1 VGKRKDKSTA
11 EIQRLLEERRRIEQ
25 WLERLAMAADKTPA
39 AVRERVQGDYR
50 ARLVAVVTELK
61 GYADD
66 LRAALAEQQA
76 RRDELKGQER
86 QATEELSEAEL
97 RHAVGEF
104 AETEWQSKKGAILER
119 LIGIREGLGDT
130 EEEIGELEEVM
141 SALEEAPPRRPEV
154 RSPAAVAAP
163 PPPPA
168 PPQPPPARP
177 AAPPAPRPA
186 APEPRVSLGSELGL
200 RDLGSGPR
208 PVAPAASAAPEKAKA
223 GQPQTE
229 AFGDELAFLKAV
241 TEDRKHGPDS
251 RRASG
256 ATRAIPDVEKLAD
269 QQAVGQSRP
278 SVMNQRTLKCAECGA
293 MNLPTEWYCDRCG
306 AELATL

>member
-11 EIQRLLEERRRIEQ
+11 EIQRLLDERRRIEQ
-25 WLERLAMAADKTPA
+25 WLERLEMAADKTPA

-50 ARLVAVVTELK
+50 NRLGAVVVELK

-66 LRAALAEQQA
+66 LRAALAEQHA
-76 RRDELKGQER
+76 RRDDLKTQER
-86 QATEELSEAEL
+86 QATEELAEAEL

-119 LIGIREGLGDT
+119 LIGIREGLGDA
-130 EEEIGELEEVM
+130 EEEIGEFEEVM
-141 SALEEAPPRRPEV
+141 GEMNAKPRRAEV
-154 RSPAAVAAP
+154 RSQPAPP

-168 PPQPPPARP
+168 PPQP
-177 AAPPAPRPA
+177 APPPPRPA
-186 APEPRVSLGSELGL
+186 PAEPRVSLGSELGL
-200 RDLGSGPR
+200 RDLGLSGARTDP
-208 PVAPAASAAPEKAKA
+208 APAASSPEKSKA
-223 GQPQTE
+223 GARE
-229 AFGDELAFLKAV
+229 AEGFGDELAFLKAV
-241 TEDRKHGPDS
+241 TEDRKHGPEP

-269 QQAVGQSRP
+269 QQAVSQSRP

>member
-50 ARLVAVVTELK
+50 ARLTAVVSELK

-66 LRAALAEQQA
+66 LRASLEEQQA
-76 RRDELKGQER
+76 RRDDFKTQER
-86 QATEELSEAEL
+86 QATEELAEAEL

-104 AETEWQSKKGAILER
+104 AEPEWQSKKGSILER
-119 LIGIREGLGDT
+119 LIGIREGLADT
-130 EEEIGELEEVM
+130 EEEITELEEVM
-141 SALEEAPPRRPEV
+141 AALNEPPPRRAEV
-154 RSPAAVAAP
+154 RSAPPAAAAAP
-163 PPPPA
+163 PPPPPPPA
-168 PPQPPPARP
+168 APQPPPA
-177 AAPPAPRPA
+177 PPKPVV
-186 APEPRVSLGSELGL
+186 PEPRVSLGSELGL
-200 RDLGSGPR
+200 RDLGLGPR
-208 PVAPAASAAPEKAKA
+208 PAAPATASASERPKA

>member
-50 ARLVAVVTELK
+50 ARLTAVVTELK

-66 LRAALAEQQA
+66 LRGALAEQQA
-76 RRDELKGQER
+76 RRDDLKGQER
-86 QATEELSEAEL
+86 HATEELAEAEL

-104 AETEWQSKKGAILER
+104 AEPEWQSRKGAILER
-119 LIGIREGLGDT
+119 LIGIREGLGDA
-130 EEEIGELEEVM
+130 EEEIGEFEEVL
-141 SALEEAPPRRPEV
+141 SALDSAPPRRAEV
-154 RSPAAVAAP
+154 RAPAP

-168 PPQPPPARP
+168 TPPPVAPPPA
-177 AAPPAPRPA
+177 APRPA
-186 APEPRVSLGSELGL
+186 PAEPRVSLGSELGL
-200 RDLGSGPR
+200 RDLSASGPR
-208 PVAPAASAAPEKAKA
+208 PAVPAAPPEKARA
-223 GQPQTE
+223 GAPPQAE

-241 TEDRKHGPDS
+241 TEDRKHAPAP
-251 RRASG
+251 RTSG

-269 QQAVGQSRP
+269 QQAVSQSRP
-278 SVMNQRTLKCAECGA
+278 SVMNQRTLKCGECGA

>member
-1 VGKRKDKSTA
+1 MGKRKEKSTA

-39 AVRERVQGDYR
+39 VVRERVQGDYR

-76 RRDELKGQER
+76 RRDDLKGQER
-86 QATEELSEAEL
+86 QATEELAEAEL

-104 AETEWQSKKGAILER
+104 AEPEWQSKKGAILER
-119 LIGIREGLGDT
+119 LIGIREGLGGN

-141 SALEEAPPRRPEV
+141 SALEEAPRRAEV
-154 RSPAAVAAP
+154 RSPAAAAAP
-163 PPPPA
+163 PAPPPA
-168 PPQPPPARP
+168 PPQPPPAP
-177 AAPPAPRPA
+177 LAAPRPA
-186 APEPRVSLGSELGL
+186 APEPRVSLGAELGL

-208 PVAPAASAAPEKAKA
+208 PAVPEKAKA

-241 TEDRKHGPDS
+241 TEDRQHGPDS